1 MGYECIICKENFFN
15 GLRIFIKTKT
25 SLRTCYVCDKCQEG
39 KTESEICIIA
49 ERKHNARYEFAG
61 VMA

>member
-1 MGYECIICKENFFN
+1 MYHCIICKQKFLN
-15 GLRIFIKTKT
+15 GWRIFIETAAGI
-25 SLRTCYVCDKCQEG
+25 RMYYVCHKCQEG
-39 KTESEICIIA
+39 KTESEICAIA